1 MHFCI
6 NCQNMYYLK
15 IREEDGGNTLNYYCR
30 NCGHEDTTLTAESI
44 CVSETQLRRSEQKFT
59 HMINEYTKFDP
70 TLPRINTIKCPNQEC
85 VSNGFAGGVDKKH
98 DLTNAA
104 PHLNN
109 PVMDG
114 GNKKGGNNEEDG
126 TSVTVYDGG
135 AQAEGGT
142 QAEGGAGKK
151 TTDAGA
157 EGTTKK
163 KLVLT
168 KNKTAK
174 TLAKEAAESAKE
186 AVQSAKEAETI
197 VKELIAEEDKE
208 EAEEVAAQTKSKKQ
222 TVAREKKENEREV
235 IYIRYDDINMKYVYL
250 CVHCDTTWK
259 TDNRT

>member
-1 MHFCI
+1 MHFCT
-6 NCQNMYYLK
+6 NCHNMYYLK

-30 NCGHEDTTLTAESI
+30 NCGHEDTNSNAESI
-44 CVSETQLRRSEQKFT
+44 CVSETQLRRSEQKYT

-85 VSNGFAGGVDKKH
+85 ISNGFAGGVNVNKEH
-98 DLTNAA
+98 DLTTAS
-104 PHLNN
+104 PHLGIS
-109 PVMDG
+109 PQLGMDG
-114 GNKKGGNNEEDG
+114 GNKKGGQSQEEDG

-135 AQAEGGT
+135 A
-142 QAEGGAGKK
+142 GKK
-151 TTDAGA
+151 TTDAAAAA
-157 EGTTKK
+157 ETSKTKK

-186 AVQSAKEAETI
+186 AIESAKQAETI
-197 VKELIAEEDKE
+197 VKELIAEEEQE
-208 EAEEVAAQTKSKKQ
+208 EAEEVAAETKMKSKKQ
-222 TVAREKKENEREV
+222 TTKEKKENEREV

>member
-6 NCQNMYYLK
+6 NCHNMYYLK

-30 NCGHEDTTLTAESI
+30 NCGHEDTNLTAESI

-85 VSNGFAGGVDKKH
+85 ISNGFAGGDSTSGGDSISGGSGGIDVQAMGVFNGGGSK
-98 DLTNAA
+98 
-104 PHLNN
+104 
-109 PVMDG
+109 G
-114 GNKKGGNNEEDG
+114 GNKEDG
-126 TSVTVYDGG
+126 SSASSSY
-135 AQAEGGT
+135 QAEGGT

-151 TTDAGA
+151 TTDTAA
-157 EGTTKK
+157 TEGTSKK

-174 TLAKEAAESAKE
+174 TLVKEAAESAKE
-186 AVQSAKEAETI
+186 AKESAKEAK
-197 VKELIAEEDKE
+197 KELIAEE
-208 EAEEVAAQTKSKKQ
+208 AEELAVEATSIAKSKKQ
-222 TVAREKKENEREV
+222 TTKEKKENDREV

>member
-1 MHFCI
+1 MHFCT
-6 NCQNMYYLK
+6 NCHNMYYLK

-30 NCGHEDTTLTAESI
+30 NCGHEDTNLTAESI
-44 CVSETQLRRSEQKFT
+44 CVSETQLRRSEQKYT

-85 VSNGFAGGVDKKH
+85 ISNGFAGGVNVNKH
-98 DLTNAA
+98 DLSTAA
-104 PHLNN
+104 PHLG
-109 PVMDG
+109 MDG

-126 TSVTVYDGG
+126 TSATAGYD
-135 AQAEGGT
+135 
-142 QAEGGAGKK
+142 GGAGKK
-151 TTDAGA
+151 TTDAA
-157 EGTTKK
+157 TAASETSKTKK

-186 AVQSAKEAETI
+186 AIESTKQAETI
-197 VKELIAEEDKE
+197 VKELIAEEEQE
-208 EAEEVAAQTKSKKQ
+208 EAEEVAAETKMKSKKQ
-222 TVAREKKENEREV
+222 TTKEKKENEREV